1 MTQLWN
7 LLIPPQQQS
16 VLLNLYTPEVLR
28 HLATSLGSKQ
38 WRDREAAC
46 VALTTFLPTKT
57 WSKVRPTLMQLWTS
71 GMRVLDDIRDSTRK
85 AAISFMKV
93 LSNHV
98 IFYILYLYH
107 YECYRSHI
115 SLYYFCLRLW
125 ELATLIYNKP

>member
-98 IFYILYLYH
+98 IFYILFIYTIMNVIGHIYL
-107 YECYRSHI
+107 CTI
-115 SLYYFCLRLW
+115 F
-125 ELATLIYNKP
+125 I